1 MDDYNTL
8 GDKLQS
14 LRKKMTMSQKN
25 FADYLGIP
33 QPSLSAYENNRNSP
47 TVDVLINIAKK
58 CNISL
63 DWLCG
68 VSSAQLTLSSLGNIA
83 DFLYALVET
92 ESIKLDIDVHDHLPN
107 DLETEHEKWYTSITI
122 YGNDRKHENNAD
134 LCKIISKVKN
144 NHFDLETFS
153 ISEEMYE
160 LAKEKTRNYYST
172 VPLKKKTLPDLS
184 REERMKKQMEYL
196 TSELKNK

>member
-1 MDDYNTL
+1 M
-8 GDKLQS
+8 
-14 LRKKMTMSQKN
+14 
-25 FADYLGIP
+25 
-33 QPSLSAYENNRNSP
+33 
-47 TVDVLINIAKK
+47 
-58 CNISL
+58 
-63 DWLCG
+63 
-68 VSSAQLTLSSLGNIA
+68 
-83 DFLYALVET
+83 ET
-92 ESIKLDIDVHDHLPN
+92 ESIKFDIDVHDHLPN

-122 YGNDRKHENNAD
+122 YGNDRKHENNAG